1 MAVIALAGRRTDA
14 PDATNVRFPAANVD
28 VVKERIRRHLER
40 LTARTLVCSA
50 ACGADL
56 VALDAAGELGLR
68 RRVVLPFAEAR
79 FRETSVIDRGA
90 EWGALFDRVLSEL
103 RAQNDVVTLESVAD
117 DATAYV
123 AANTRILDESQ
134 SAAAATAEE
143 VVAVLVWEGESRGED
158 DLTEAFGREARL
170 RGLPVVH
177 VLTS

>member
-14 PDATNVRFPAANVD
+14 PDAANVRFPPANVD
-28 VVKERIRRHLER
+28 IVKERIRRHLER

-68 RRVVLPFAEAR
+68 RRVVLPFAEGR

-90 EWGALFDRVLSEL
+90 EWGALFDRVLAEL
-103 RAQNDVVTLESVAD
+103 LAKNDVVTLESVAD
-117 DATAYV
+117 DAAAYV
-123 AANTRILDESQ
+123 AANTRILDEAQ
-134 SAAAATAEE
+134 SAAATAED